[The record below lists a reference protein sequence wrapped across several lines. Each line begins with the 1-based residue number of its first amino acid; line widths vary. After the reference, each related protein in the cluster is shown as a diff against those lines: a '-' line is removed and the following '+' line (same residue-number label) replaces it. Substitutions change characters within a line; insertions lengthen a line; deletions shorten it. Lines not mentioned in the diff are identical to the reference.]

1 MRRLVAVAVA
11 TAMLMALTLSASA
24 AVHPIVCSV
33 QNAVA
38 NGLADNPARGTGESS
53 DIGNPPGLTPD
64 DVVFG
69 GFPHF
74 DDLKAGD
81 GNPKADDNPNGA
93 NAFAPLIKAGFS
105 GPQFEKVC
113 PVNNV

>member
-1 MRRLVAVAVA
+1 MRRIAAIGVA
-11 TAMLMALTLSASA
+11 TAILMAMTLSASA
-24 AVHPIVCSV
+24 AVHPIVCSG
-33 QNAVA
+33 NAVA

-74 DDLKAGD
+74 DDLMAG
-81 GNPKADDNPNGA
+81 DDNPTGA
-93 NAFAPLIKAGFS
+93 NAFAPLIKSGFS
-105 GPQFEKVC
+105 GPQYEKDC
-113 PVNNV
+113 GPTP